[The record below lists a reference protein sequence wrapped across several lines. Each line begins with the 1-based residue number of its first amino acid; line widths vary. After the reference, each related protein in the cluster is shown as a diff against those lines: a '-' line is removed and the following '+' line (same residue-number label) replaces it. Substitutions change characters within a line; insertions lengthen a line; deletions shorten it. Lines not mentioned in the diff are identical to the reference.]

1 MPIDKRLKK
10 ALAWLVMLI
19 LGRAFQS
26 ASRWDRTV
34 RHEVARWPEGFKVL
48 MKVPPSGPA
57 MALVKQKGRLKYKG
71 SRLDDPDLCITYKN
85 IEGAFMI
92 FTTQM
97 GAEEGFAQ
105 HRMSVKGDLAR
116 AMSFIRCVK
125 MLQAYLFPPLLSKR
139 VLKRVPRFGLRE
151 HAVRLVIYTVGIPL
165 GI

>member
-1 MPIDKRLKK
+1 MPLNKRLKK
-10 ALAWLVMLI
+10 ALAWLVMFI

-26 ASRWDRTV
+26 ASRWDPTV
-34 RHEVARWPEGFKVL
+34 RHEAARWPEGFKVL
-48 MKVPPSGPA
+48 MKVPKGPA
-57 MALVKQKGRLKYKG
+57 MALVKEKGRIKYKG
-71 SRLDDPDLCITYKN
+71 SRVDHPDLTITYKN

-97 GAEEGFAQ
+97 GAEVGFAQ
-105 HRMSVKGDLAR
+105 HRMSVKGDLAK

-125 MLQAYLFPPLLSKR
+125 MLQDYLFPPFLSKR
-139 VLKRVPRFGLRE
+139 VLKRVPRFGLKE